1 MAFKLKPNPPW
12 CDIKS
17 MNTPIYFVEEEEGV
31 LGRANMNGS
40 ITINNKVKD
49 QKQINEIIKHEK
61 VHVKQIKD
69 GRLAYDNNN
78 IYHRKSGKG
87 KWSTVK
93 RSKQADGSPVTW
105 WEKEAYNKK

>member
-1 MAFKLKPNPPW
+1 MSFKIKPPYNI
-12 CDIKS
+12 D
-17 MNTPIYFVEEEEGV
+17 NTPIYFVEEEDGV
-31 LGRANMNGS
+31 LGRANMNGT
-40 ITINNKVKD
+40 ITINNKVKSPN
-49 QKQINEIIKHEK
+49 QVKEIIKHEK
-61 VHVKQIKD
+61 VHIDQMKD
-69 GRLAYDNNN
+69 GRLAYDDNN

>member
-1 MAFKLKPNPPW
+1 MSFK
-12 CDIKS
+12 IKS
-17 MNTPIYFVEEEEGV
+17 PYSIDNTPIYFVEEEDGV
-31 LGRANMNGS
+31 LGRTNMNGS
-40 ITINNKVKD
+40 ITINNKVKN

-78 IYHRKSGKG
+78 IYHRKSGEG
-87 KWSTVK
+87 KWSTIK

>member
-1 MAFKLKPNPPW
+1 MAFKLKPTPPW
-12 CDIKS
+12 YDPKK
-17 MNTPIYFVEEEEGV
+17 MNTPIYFVEEEDGV

-49 QKQINEIIKHEK
+49 QNQINKIIKHEM

-69 GRLAYDNNN
+69 GRLAYDNDN

-87 KWSTVK
+87 KWKVKK
-93 RSKQADGSPVTW
+93 RSNKVDGSPLSW